1 MPDPNAVAG
10 LAPVR
15 ELVSARPEAVRVVYL
30 AAGVRSPEVRALRD
44 LCRERG
50 VRVEEAPPGR
60 LDSLAAGARH
70 QGAVALTAGFEY
82 AGLEDLLAAAAA
94 RGERALLVVL
104 DSVQDPHNLGAVL
117 RSAAAFGAHGV
128 VIGKDRA
135 AAVTPTVVKVSAG
148 AAAHVPVARVVNVA
162 RAIEDLKKRHV
173 WTVAA
178 VPGDA
183 SEAPS
188 PWALDLRDPVALVLG
203 AEGPGLRPLVE
214 RTCDLRVSIPMS
226 GPVGSL
232 NVSVAAAVLL
242 YEAFRQRRHP
252 PGTVVPARDSG

>member
-1 MPDPNAVAG
+1 MSEGTAVAG

-15 ELVSARPEAVRVVYL
+15 ELLVARPDGVRVVYL
-30 AAGVRSPEVRALRD
+30 AAGDRSPGLRDLRD

-60 LDSLAAGARH
+60 LQALAGGARH
-70 QGAVALTAGFEY
+70 QGAVALTAGFAY
-82 AGLEDLLAAAAA
+82 ADLEDLLEAAEA
-94 RGERALLVVL
+94 RAEKPLLVVL

-162 RAIEDLKKRHV
+162 RAIEDLKKRGV

-183 SEAPS
+183 PP
-188 PWALDLRDPVALVLG
+188 PWALDLRDPVALALG

-214 RTCDLRVSIPMS
+214 RTCDLRVSIPMA

-242 YEAFRQRRHP
+242 YEAFRQRRFP
-252 PGTVVPARDSG
+252 PGTVVPVRPSG